1 MRLTAPIPA
10 VFLATFLALFPL
22 LPSDASIPQRDHAGL
37 IRERL
42 ANANRFRDHVM
53 VVAHR
58 AGWKENSQVVRAEN
72 SKAAIDHAA
81 AIGVEMVE
89 LDVRRSRDG
98 VLVVMH
104 DETLERTT
112 TCRGKVADLTLA
124 ALKACRLIVEGTGI
138 ITDETVPTL
147 ADMLIHARGRILVNI
162 DNKLEPEDLAEI
174 VETARGLDMADG
186 ILIKTAI
193 WNDER
198 LERARAVID
207 TIGPDVAFMPILA
220 DDAVR
225 DAAFVDRVA
234 QTFSPQAAE
243 MIHWRRTAAEP
254 LTEAG
259 GPLFSPRARAVAV
272 RGNFH
277 LWINTYPITD
287 RPEGMVAGGRGDGLA
302 FAQGQPEAVYGFW
315 VERGATII
323 QTDEPAALIGWLDR
337 QGYRRHYGGGDS

>member
-1 MRLTAPIPA
+1 MRLTAPILA
-10 VFLATFLALFPL
+10 AFLSLVPL
-22 LPSDASIPQRDHAGL
+22 LPSDASISSTSPVGQAGL
-37 IRERL
+37 IRARL
-42 ANANRFRDHVM
+42 TDANRFRDHVM

-58 AGWKENSQVVRAEN
+58 AGWKENGQVVRAEN

-89 LDVRRSRDG
+89 LDVRRSKDG
-98 VLVVMH
+98 VLVVLH
-104 DETLERTT
+104 DETLNRTT
-112 TCRGKVADLTLA
+112 TCRGEVSDAMLA
-124 ALKACRLIVEGTGI
+124 TLKACRLIVEGTGI
-138 ITDETVPTL
+138 VTDETVPTL
-147 ADMLIHARGRILVNI
+147 SEMLIHARGRILVNI
-162 DNKLEPEDLAEI
+162 DNKLEPEDLIEI

-198 LERARAVID
+198 LDRARAVID

-243 MIHWRRTAAEP
+243 MIHWRRTEAEP

-277 LWINTYPITD
+277 MWVNTYPITD

-302 FAQGQPEAVYGFW
+302 LAQGQPEAVYGFW

-323 QTDEPAALIGWLDR
+323 QTDEPEALIGWLDR
-337 QGYRRHYGGGDS
+337 KGYRRHYGGGDS

>member
-10 VFLATFLALFPL
+10 VFLAAFLALFPL
-22 LPSDASIPQRDHAGL
+22 LPSGASIPRADQAGQ

-58 AGWKENSQVVRAEN
+58 AGWKENGQVVRAEN
-72 SKAAIDHAA
+72 SRAAIDHAA

-89 LDVRRSRDG
+89 LDVRRSKDG

-104 DETLERTT
+104 DETLNRTT
-112 TCRGKVADLTLA
+112 TCRGPVSSLTLA
-124 ALKACRLIVEGTGI
+124 ALRACRLIVEGTGI
-138 ITDETVPTL
+138 VTDETVPTL
-147 ADMLIHARGRILVNI
+147 SDMLAHSRGRILVNI
-162 DNKLEPEDLAEI
+162 DNKLEPEDLVEI
-174 VETARGLDMADG
+174 VATARGLDMADG

-207 TIGPDVAFMPILA
+207 MIGPDVAFMPILA

-234 QTFSPQAAE
+234 SAFSPDAAE
-243 MIHWRRTAAEP
+243 MIHWRRTDAEP

-259 GPLFSPRARAVAV
+259 GPLFSPRSRAVAV

-302 FAQGQPEAVYGFW
+302 FTQGKPEAVYGFW
-315 VERGATII
+315 IERGATII
-323 QTDEPAALIGWLDR
+323 QTDEPEALIGWLDR
-337 QGYRRHYGGGDS
+337 HGYRRGYGADS

>member
-1 MRLTAPIPA
+1 MRLTAPI
-10 VFLATFLALFPL
+10 LAAFLALFPL
-22 LPSDASIPQRDHAGL
+22 LPSGASIPQADHAGL

-42 ANANRFRDHVM
+42 ADANRFRDHVM

-58 AGWKENSQVVRAEN
+58 AGWKENGQVVRAEN

-138 ITDETVPTL
+138 ITDETMPTL
-147 ADMLIHARGRILVNI
+147 AEMLIHARGRILINI
-162 DNKLEPEDLAEI
+162 DNKLEPEDLTEI
-174 VETARGLDMADG
+174 VATARGLDMADG

-198 LERARAVID
+198 LDRAR
-207 TIGPDVAFMPILA
+207 
-220 DDAVR
+220 
-225 DAAFVDRVA
+225 
-234 QTFSPQAAE
+234 
-243 MIHWRRTAAEP
+243 
-254 LTEAG
+254 
-259 GPLFSPRARAVAV
+259 
-272 RGNFH
+272 
-277 LWINTYPITD
+277 
-287 RPEGMVAGGRGDGLA
+287 
-302 FAQGQPEAVYGFW
+302 
-315 VERGATII
+315 
-323 QTDEPAALIGWLDR
+323 
-337 QGYRRHYGGGDS
+337 